1 MDAPF
6 PPVPPSPQD
15 GETQER
21 IEAEIAETRE
31 DLSRTIDE
39 IEHRLNPRRLAN
51 QAAESI
57 KDATIGRVE
66 AMMDSASETAADLAG
81 RTRDTAAS
89 VAGHVRENPLPAAL
103 LGLGLGWLLYSREFS
118 TRETSAPWSD
128 EESLVRAGDAQP
140 VVVVR
145 DWRASGSGA
154 DHGCRPR
161 LAHTQR
167 VDGTVAS
174 RRRLLPGPRGD
185 ADEGEADVVGGV
197 GPGERQGHRG
207 QCS

>member
-6 PPVPPSPQD
+6 PPVPPSPRPTS
-15 GETQER
+15 ETQER

-89 VAGHVRENPLPAAL
+89 VAGHVRENPMPAAL
-103 LGLGLGWLLYSREFS
+103 LGLGLGWLLYSMQFS
-118 TRETSAPWSD
+118 TRKTSAPWSD
-128 EESLVRAGDAQP
+128 EDAWSEPGMRSQSLWSAIGDHPVPALITGAGLGWLIRNALRNRRVEAP
-140 VVVVR
+140 
-145 DWRASGSGA
+145 AST
-154 DHGCRPR
+154 RP
-161 LAHTQR
+161 
-167 VDGTVAS
+167 AS
-174 RRRLLPGPRGD
+174 RRRRRRG
-185 ADEGEADVVGGV
+185 
-197 GPGERQGHRG
+197 
-207 QCS
+207 